1 MSSSSSSEFISDC
14 PLLFSLFIGV
24 SLFTVLTII
33 SLLFFPIT
41 YSLLVAITVSIFS
54 IIFLLSFSSSLLLYA
69 QHHRSTEQ
77 RPVETRKSYAF
88 E

>member
-1 MSSSSSSEFISDC
+1 MSSSSSSEFLSDC

-41 YSLLVAITVSIFS
+41 YSLLVAISVSIFS
-54 IIFLLSFSSSLLLYA
+54 IIFLLSFSSTLLLYA
-69 QHHRSTEQ
+69 QHNRTTEQ
-77 RPVETRKSYAF
+77 RTFENRKSYAF